1 MKHLIGLSWPS
12 IYIVTNHNGT
22 ELGTFDTLEEANAE
36 AKFYKQQT
44 GNPAFV
50 DEDLKPPSFQEINK

>member
-50 DEDLKPPSFQEINK
+50 DKDLKPPSFQEITK